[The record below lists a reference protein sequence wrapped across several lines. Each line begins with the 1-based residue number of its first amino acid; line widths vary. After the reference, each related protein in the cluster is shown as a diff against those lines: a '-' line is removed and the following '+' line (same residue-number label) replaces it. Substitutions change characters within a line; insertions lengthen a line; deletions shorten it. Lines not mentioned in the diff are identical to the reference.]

1 MMPRSPVQRAFS
13 AGGVVWRRSDAGVE
27 IVVCFRTRERIAC
40 LPKGTPEP
48 GESQIAPALR
58 EVSEETGL
66 EVEAGPE
73 LGAINYWFARPGAR
87 VHKTVR
93 WWLMQPTGGDTSL
106 HDAEFDEVRWVAA
119 ADAVATLSY
128 ADERG
133 IVEKALQLI
142 ETRQPA

>member
-1 MMPRSPVQRAFS
+1 MPRPPVERAFS
-13 AGGVVWRRSDAGVE
+13 AGGVVWRRGGGGIEV
-27 IVVCFRTRERIAC
+27 VVCSRTRERVVC

-48 GESQIAPALR
+48 GESQVATALR
-58 EVSEETGL
+58 EVAEETGL

-73 LGAINYWFARPGAR
+73 LGAINYWFARPGSR

-93 WWLMQPTGGDTSL
+93 WWLMQATGGDTSL
-106 HDAEFDEVRWVAA
+106 HDAEFDDVRWVSI
-119 ADAVATLSY
+119 ADAMATLSY

-133 IVEKALQLI
+133 IVEKALHLI